1 MTRYKWVSHSD
12 KSTNPPSVV
21 RLRDVGILL
30 DGTLHNPNGYPDD
43 DVRSAVLSAD
53 ARLHERRSDAAKKA
67 VATRKI
73 RTAKRVYAIAK
84 RITLNGEP
92 IGPRASCIICGRGLG
107 DQQSIDRGI
116 FGVLATSAGRDKEPG
131 SLKLA
136 RAFATASTNFPM
148 IRRDAASQRC
158 SLHHRHR
165 HHSKPNST
173 PWHRGCLCHH
183 A

>member
-12 KSTNPPSVV
+12 

-116 FGVLATSAGRDKEPG
+116 GSECWQQVLDEIK
-131 SLKLA
+131 
-136 RAFATASTNFPM
+136 NQ
-148 IRRDAASQRC
+148 AA
-158 SLHHRHR
+158 
-165 HHSKPNST
+165 
-173 PWHRGCLCHH
+173 
-183 A
+183 